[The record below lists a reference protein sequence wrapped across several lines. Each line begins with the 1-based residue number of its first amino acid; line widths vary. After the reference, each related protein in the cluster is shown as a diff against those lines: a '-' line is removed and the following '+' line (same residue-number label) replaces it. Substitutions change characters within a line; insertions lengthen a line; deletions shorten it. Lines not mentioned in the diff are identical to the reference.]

1 MAAQEVFPPTCP
13 HKEEPSRRAGEGADG
28 WERRAPRA
36 GHPRPRCFG
45 SGGRCCWGCPLA
57 SDVAL
62 LLKHLSMPRHF
73 GRHCRNP
80 GLIPARPPLS
90 VPKHVGRHCCAR
102 GTAPPTCPHK
112 EEPNR
117 RAGEGAGGRGSFGS
131 DTRGAGVRG
140 IRESQLLCP
149 EPWQPTSPSYWSISL
164 CQLTLAVFVAVEQ
177 KPTRPPCGLAPLVG
191 AGGWERQVSGAPHFR
206 PKRIG
211 TGRCCPQKRSLPR
224 HPGQAVDRLLVSL
237 LAAEVAPLLK
247 HVSLPTR
254 VGGQRCSSGGIPTH
268 PPPKGSAKVQGG
280 RVGETSFWSI
290 APAAKVR

>member
-1 MAAQEVFPPTCP
+1 MTKTRQPPGCTAMGPKSIWNRAFFALAALALGHLFLPKHIGGQCGSSGGIPTRPPCGLAP
-13 HKEEPSRRAGEGADG
+13 LVGAGG

-36 GHPRPRCFG
+36 AHPRPRCGG

-102 GTAPPTCPHK
+102 GTAPPT
-112 EEPNR
+112 
-117 RAGEGAGGRGSFGS
+117 
-131 DTRGAGVRG
+131 
-140 IRESQLLCP
+140 
-149 EPWQPTSPSYWSISL
+149 
-164 CQLTLAVFVAVEQ
+164 
-177 KPTRPPCGLAPLVG
+177 RPPKGAPRCR
-191 AGGWERQVSGAPHFR
+191 AGGWERQVSGAPHLR

-224 HPGQAVDRLLVSL
+224 HPG
-237 LAAEVAPLLK
+237 
-247 HVSLPTR
+247 
-254 VGGQRCSSGGIPTH
+254 
-268 PPPKGSAKVQGG
+268 
-280 RVGETSFWSI
+280 
-290 APAAKVR
+290 